1 MEFFK
6 KYAYVILAVV
16 CVLAL
21 GGLFFVTNNSPA
33 GVMDTGQPLIQPR
46 EVLAE
51 TPEDVPSPEPT
62 PEATPEPAPAMIVV
76 HVIGAVYSP
85 GIIEL
90 PQGSRIHHALYL
102 AGGHT
107 NDADLSLINL
117 AAEVH
122 DAMQIRIPAY
132 GDEPFV
138 IADEGPTTDAT
149 GLGGAAAITAEGRVN
164 INLANLTELQTLPG
178 IGPAI
183 AQNIIDYREAVG
195 GFGSVDELINV
206 NRIGSTTLENIR
218 ELVTID

>member
-6 KYAYVILAVV
+6 KYAYVILAIV

-21 GGLFFVTNNSPA
+21 GGLFFVTNNRPS
-33 GVMDTGQPLIQPR
+33 GVMEAGQPLIQPQ

-51 TPEDVPSPEPT
+51 TPEDAPEPT
-62 PEATPEPAPAMIVV
+62 PEATPEPADELAMIVV

-90 PQGSRIHHALYL
+90 PQGSRVHHALTL

-107 NDADLSLINL
+107 YDADLSLINL

-132 GDEPFV
+132 GEEPFV
-138 IADEGPTTDAT
+138 IDEGLAT
-149 GLGGAAAITAEGRVN
+149 GTPQTGSGSPITADGRVN
-164 INLANLTELQTLPG
+164 INLASLAELQTLPG
-178 IGPAI
+178 IGATI

-206 NRIGSTTLENIR
+206 NRIGSITLENIR
-218 ELVTID
+218 DMVTIN

>member
-21 GGLFFVTNNSPA
+21 GGLFYVTNNRPS
-33 GVMDTGQPLIQPR
+33 GVMDAGQPLIQPQ

-51 TPEDVPSPEPT
+51 TPEDTPSPEPT
-62 PEATPEPAPAMIVV
+62 PEPTPEPAMIVV

-90 PQGSRIHHALYL
+90 PQGSRVHHALSL

-132 GDEPFV
+132 GEEPFV
-138 IADEGPTTDAT
+138 IDEGLAT
-149 GLGGAAAITAEGRVN
+149 GTPQTGSGSPITADGRVN
-164 INLANLTELQTLPG
+164 INLASLAELQTLPG
-178 IGPAI
+178 IGATI

-206 NRIGSTTLENIR
+206 NRIGSITLENIR
-218 ELVTID
+218 DMVTIN